1 MNSDLLLAGAIGSL
15 LIVAYALLCVSKWDW
30 ETLPRLVMRMLKM
43 MRWEESDQG
52 VTVTELCAWVR
63 VRVGREDEKE

>member
-1 MNSDLLLAGAIGSL
+1 MKRDLLLAGAIGSL

-30 ETLPRLVMRMLKM
+30 ETLPRLVVKMLKM

-52 VTVTELCAWVR
+52 VTATEVR
-63 VRVGREDEKE
+63 MGEGQGWKGG